1 MKALFA
7 MDLMGG
13 KTVRLMKG
21 DFSKVTIYS
30 DDPAAKIEEMRELGA
45 KDFHIIDLDGARTG
59 KPCHREV
66 IGKIRE
72 KVKGYMEVGGGIR
85 SHDDLDFY
93 DNGGVDGIIL
103 GTQALE
109 DEVFFQSLGG
119 RDKIILGL
127 DTFEGRPMVRGWKEA
142 VNKDIREILDLAEK
156 VGVMALLCTSI
167 ARDGMLTGP
176 DYEGLNN
183 MITMTRIP
191 VIASGGV
198 TSIDDV
204 KRLRDMGVWA
214 TILGK
219 AVYEGL
225 IRVEEAIEYAD

>member
-30 DDPAAKIEEMRELGA
+30 DDPPAKIEEMRELGA

-85 SHDDLDFY
+85 SHDDLNFY

-109 DEVFFQSLGG
+109 DEAFFLSLAG
-119 RDKIILGL
+119 RGKIILGL

-142 VNKDIREILDLAEK
+142 VNKDIREILDMAEK

-167 ARDGMLTGP
+167 AKDGMLTGP
-176 DYEGLNN
+176 DYEGLKS

-204 KRLRDMGVWA
+204 KKLRDMGVWA

>member
-30 DDPAAKIEEMRELGA
+30 EDPVSKIEDMMKRGA

-59 KPCHREV
+59 VPAHREIISR
-66 IGKIRE
+66 IGE
-72 KVKGYMEVGGGIR
+72 KVKGYLEVGGGIR
-85 SHDDLDFY
+85 SEEEIGY
-93 DNGGVDGIIL
+93 YTRAGASGVIV
-103 GTQALE
+103 GTQALL
-109 DEVFFQSLGG
+109 DETFFENLS
-119 RDKIILGL
+119 RFKNIVLGL
-127 DTFEGRPMVRGWKEA
+127 DLLDGKPMVRGWKAA
-142 VNKDIREILDLAEK
+142 VERDMKEILKDAERI
-156 VGVMALLCTSI
+156 GIMAILCTSV
-167 ARDGMLTGP
+167 ARDGMLSGP
-176 DYEGLNN
+176 DYEGLKE
-183 MITMTRIP
+183 MMKMTGIP

-198 TSIDDV
+198 TTIEDV
-204 KRLRDMGVWA
+204 KKLKDMGAWA

-225 IRVEEAIEYAD
+225 IKIEEAVEVC

>member
-13 KTVRLMKG
+13 KTVRLVKG
-21 DFSKVTIYS
+21 DFQKSTVYS
-30 DDPAAKIEEMRELGA
+30 DHPIQKIEEMLGRGA

-59 KPCHREV
+59 RPVHKEL
-66 IGKIRE
+66 IKGIRK

-85 SHDDLDFY
+85 TMDDLESY
-93 DNGGVDGIIL
+93 DESGVDGIIL

-109 DEVFFQSLGG
+109 DEEFFEGLRG
-119 RDKIILGL
+119 RKKIILGL
-127 DTFEGRPMVRGWKEA
+127 DTYEGRPMVRGWKAA
-142 VNKDIREILDLAEK
+142 VDKDIKDIIKTAES
-156 VGVMALLCTSI
+156 VGVMAILCTSI

-176 DYEGLNN
+176 DYEGLKNI
-183 MITMTRIP
+183 MSMTAIP

-198 TSIDDV
+198 TSIEDV
-204 KRLRDMGVWA
+204 KNLKEMEVWA

-225 IRVEEAIEYAD
+225 IRIEEAVEYAD